1 MEYVY
6 FMSISLAIITLYL
19 VVSFYKQNKLKES
32 FADCNPELDTS
43 ECEKC
48 PLADDDMEG
57 EWGDLGSTGGCK
69 RMDGHDKCS
78 RRFVMNLEENRYEM
92 CESDGDECVRKA
104 WCDNDDGDGDDG
116 DGDDGD
122 CNPELDTSECE
133 KCPLADDDME
143 GEWGDLGSTGGCK
156 RMDGHDKCS
165 RRFVMNL
172 EENRYEMCESDGD
185 ECVRKAWCDNDDGD
199 GDDGDGGNNN
209 GANPSSADPVYI
221 SNHNAPQCPEE
232 NGGNCP
238 GRRSN
243 GAGPSYP
250 GESLT
255 NYRGNVCYYQ
265 YGGIGAKCS
274 DIDKKD
280 KCSTKIRTGDGSPS
294 FYTDGVE
301 PERTGRYVVDSN
313 GVRTYCEWD
322 NENDVCGE
330 YVCTTTE
337 PEVVVVTL
345 DTVTDPPE
353 VPDDPYIGPDADDID
368 HSTSNNWNEKCKT
381 RWGSPDAWEGA
392 CESVT
397 DAEQCKTGNMWVLD
411 KNGRPYLC
419 KWNPENE
426 KCMNKESCFLGTVN
440 LDYKNGLKSVRIGG
454 TSVFNGCDSFEDE
467 DEKLR
472 CQLALSQEKMHI

>member
-32 FADCNPELDTS
+32 FADCNSELDTS

-57 EWGDLGSTGGCK
+57 EWTDLGSTGGCK

-92 CESDGDECVRKA
+92 CESDGGECVRKA

-116 DGDDGD
+116 DGDDG
-122 CNPELDTSECE
+122 
-133 KCPLADDDME
+133 
-143 GEWGDLGSTGGCK
+143 G
-156 RMDGHDKCS
+156 
-165 RRFVMNL
+165 
-172 EENRYEMCESDGD
+172 
-185 ECVRKAWCDNDDGD
+185 
-199 GDDGDGGNNN
+199 GGNNN
-209 GANPSSADPVYI
+209 GANPSSTDPVYI

-238 GRRSN
+238 GRRSS
-243 GAGPSYP
+243 GVGTAYP
-250 GESLT
+250 GESRT

-294 FYTDGVE
+294 YYTDGVE

-337 PEVVVVTL
+337 PEVVVAL

-411 KNGRPYLC
+411 KNGKPYLC

-440 LDYKNGLKSVRIGG
+440 LDYRNGLKSVHIGG
-454 TSVFNGCDSFEDE
+454 TSVFNGCDNFEDE